1 MYKKKFSLINFEP
14 YENTIIN
21 FLDDL
26 SKNIR
31 LEFKDKIS
39 KDIFYLI
46 FLISK
51 KNILKFKKKYKVLK
65 LKNRIGR
72 EVSPFCC
79 TKYSY

>member
-1 MYKKKFSLINFEP
+1 MYKKKFRLINFEP

-46 FLISK
+46 FWLS
-51 KNILKFKKKYKVLK
+51 KKKYFE
-65 LKNRIGR
+65 I
-72 EVSPFCC
+72 
-79 TKYSY
+79 